1 MSIVKHFGIRIKVDI
16 VVEAPRVVLGTQ
28 KHTNIT
34 TMIKAMMEVVG
45 GFCERPEEATSQLLL
60 GGGSERAEPRRT
72 STLRSFT
79 VQVPRKPGER

>member
-1 MSIVKHFGIRIKVDI
+1 MGDI

-45 GFCERPEEATSQLLL
+45 GFCESQRSGLSAAAVGWRPVRRQSP
-60 GGGSERAEPRRT
+60 GGLPTEKLCNS
-72 STLRSFT
+72 STKGN
-79 VQVPRKPGER
+79 QVKRE